1 MVTIKDVAKK
11 ANVSVAT
18 VSRVINKKGNVNIE
32 TEKIVKQAIKE
43 LNYVPNELARSLYL
57 KQSKLLAVLIPHF
70 GTDFYARLVEGI
82 ENKAMELG
90 YKIIL
95 CNTQD
100 NEEREAEYIQI
111 LKRYSVDGIILASNA
126 HNVDM
131 LIDTKLPIVTV
142 DHILAENI
150 PSITSN
156 NMIGGQM
163 AAQRLIMGK
172 AKFALEVQG
181 PGFLMTVS
189 ERSAGFKQ
197 VLVQNNI
204 PFMVYED
211 VDLIQPDLETLE
223 KILIENPHIDS
234 IFTSTDFLAINV
246 LNIAR
251 KLGKRVPED
260 IQVIG
265 FDDIFYSSLS
275 SPSLT
280 TIRQPVKKM
289 GELAIETLI
298 TLLEEKPLE
307 EFHQILDVKLM
318 ERKSTR

>member
-18 VSRVINKKGNVNIE
+18 VSRVINNKGNVNIE
-32 TEKIVKQAIKE
+32 TKRIVEETIKE

-70 GTDFYARLVEGI
+70 GTDFYSALVEGI

-100 NEEREAEYIQI
+100 NKKRELEYIQI

-126 HNVDM
+126 HNVDE
-131 LIDTKLPIVTV
+131 LINTKLPIVTV

-156 NMIGGQM
+156 NMIGGQI
-163 AAQRLIMGK
+163 AAQRIIMGG
-172 AKFALEVQG
+172 AKFALKVQG

-189 ERSAGFKQ
+189 ERSEGFQ
-197 VLVQNNI
+197 QTLIQNNI
-204 PFMVYED
+204 PFWSM
-211 VDLIQPDLETLE
+211 
-223 KILIENPHIDS
+223 KM
-234 IFTSTDFLAINV
+234 ST
-246 LNIAR
+246 
-251 KLGKRVPED
+251 
-260 IQVIG
+260 
-265 FDDIFYSSLS
+265 
-275 SPSLT
+275 
-280 TIRQPVKKM
+280 
-289 GELAIETLI
+289 
-298 TLLEEKPLE
+298 
-307 EFHQILDVKLM
+307 
-318 ERKSTR
+318 